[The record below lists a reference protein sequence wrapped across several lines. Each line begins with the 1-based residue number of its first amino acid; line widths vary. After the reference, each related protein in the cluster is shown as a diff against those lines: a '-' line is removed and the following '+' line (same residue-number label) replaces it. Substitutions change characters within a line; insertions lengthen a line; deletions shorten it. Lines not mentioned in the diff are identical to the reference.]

1 MRPIG
6 LDGVLRLSPN
16 GRYGRSVGLRGTWE
30 DEHTFVL
37 EYDEI
42 ANLNSY
48 RLRLSFTE
56 NGVQVEA
63 KERTGLFDEK
73 FVGKVET
80 GSK

>member
-16 GRYGRSVGLRGTWE
+16 GRYGLSVGLRGNWE
-30 DEHTFVL
+30 DDHTFVL

-48 RLRLSFTE
+48 RFRLSFTDKT
-56 NGVQVEA
+56 VSAQA

-73 FVGKVET
+73 FEGKLEEP
-80 GSK
+80 K